1 MSEART
7 QLDRILSLSREIHAL
22 EASFLQAAPPSELA
36 EILHEAAQKAFTE
49 ALGAIDL
56 SEIAF
61 LCAQLED
68 PLAFRTLFELL
79 SHPDE
84 QVQESASS
92 HLEEIF
98 AVAFD
103 KTEKVVQELLQE
115 NRLPAE
121 ALEELP
127 YLLLEAASDFDVLPL
142 LLELLKSPHP
152 SVVACAIDVLVEI
165 GDRRALPH
173 LKHLLSDEREV
184 NVQDDQDS
192 GAIKLGDLAELALQ
206 SIEGPTSRSKPAPH
220 HPSHRQKNRPHS
232 NGAKE
237 SKPSKKKHN

>member
-165 GDRRALPH
+165 GDRRA
-173 LKHLLSDEREV
+173 
-184 NVQDDQDS
+184 
-192 GAIKLGDLAELALQ
+192 
-206 SIEGPTSRSKPAPH
+206 
-220 HPSHRQKNRPHS
+220 
-232 NGAKE
+232 
-237 SKPSKKKHN
+237 